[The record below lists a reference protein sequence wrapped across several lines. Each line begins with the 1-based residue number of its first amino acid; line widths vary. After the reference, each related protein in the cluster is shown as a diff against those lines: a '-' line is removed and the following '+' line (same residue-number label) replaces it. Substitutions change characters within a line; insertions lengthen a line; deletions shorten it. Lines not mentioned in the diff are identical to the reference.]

1 MLSFRFFVRVEFIFT
16 NKRLLNNN
24 NFFFLKVV
32 SIRNSELLSGMMTKA
47 TLGSGSKTTIFYILL
62 RDYGKQ
68 CAINA
73 MLRLARLS
81 SYFLG
86 MH

>member
-1 MLSFRFFVRVEFIFT
+1 M
-16 NKRLLNNN
+16 
-24 NFFFLKVV
+24 

-86 MH
+86 MCKLCNFIFDVLDFGNLILINIKLS